1 MTEGNKIAIIG
12 LGPLGLVALKNCLE
26 EGFEAT
32 GFDRI
37 PYPGGLWT
45 YTPEDRVS
53 ALPTTVVNIS
63 KERGCFTDFPFPA
76 GEEMQNSFH
85 TRDVDSLA
93 VEVPS
98 LCSAGDVQRYLASY
112 VEHFNL
118 RPSLR
123 LSTSITR
130 VYRDESANK
139 WVIEIDGGP
148 DEMFDRVIMATGQNH
163 TPKYPDIKKI
173 ELFRGET
180 LHSKSFK
187 SPEGF
192 KGKDVLIIGLGNT
205 GADTAASLVGHA
217 NNIYLSHRHGCLVL
231 PRVKDGKPV
240 DHTIN
245 VRYVTWQRV
254 FERFFPSLV
263 EKLFNDFGKRLQ
275 DEAFNIRPEWKLSP
289 APSLKKYLPL
299 FSDNLTDSLESG
311 AVQSVDGVSRIVG
324 PKNVELTD
332 GKVIK
337 VDTIIYCTGYMSD
350 YSLLDPKYDPTR
362 ETTPDWAAARGS
374 RGKPLPRLYQGVF
387 SLSHPHSLA
396 FQGAVAL
403 TMSQFQINDL
413 SSMAVTQVWK
423 GRSALPPQEEMEQ
436 AVDKHHAWMVELARE
451 GSVLPQTVNPYQWVD
466 WADQTAGTG
475 VNKYLGWGW
484 KGWKF
489 WFQEP
494 RLCSILMGGVY
505 SPHIYRIFDG
515 KRKKWDGARTE
526 IERLYKVAN
535 EKPKLS

>member
-1 MTEGNKIAIIG
+1 MTEGNKVAIVG
-12 LGPLGLVALKNCLE
+12 LGALGLVALKNCLE

-76 GEEMQNSFH
+76 VVQKS
-85 TRDVDSLA
+85 DI
-93 VEVPS
+93 VE
-98 LCSAGDVQRYLASY
+98 
-112 VEHFNL
+112 
-118 RPSLR
+118 
-123 LSTSITR
+123 
-130 VYRDESANK
+130 
-139 WVIEIDGGP
+139 
-148 DEMFDRVIMATGQNH
+148 
-163 TPKYPDIKKI
+163 
-173 ELFRGET
+173 
-180 LHSKSFK
+180 
-187 SPEGF
+187 
-192 KGKDVLIIGLGNT
+192 
-205 GADTAASLVGHA
+205 
-217 NNIYLSHRHGCLVL
+217 L
-231 PRVKDGKPV
+231 PRVKEGKPV

-263 EKLFNDFGKRLQ
+263 EKLFNNFGKRLQ

-299 FSDNLTDSLESG
+299 ITDNLIDSLESG
-311 AVQSVDGVSRIVG
+311 AVLSVEGISGVVG
-324 PKNVELTD
+324 PNKVELTD

-350 YSLLDPKYDPTR
+350 FSLLDPKYDPTR

-403 TMSQFQINDL
+403 TMGQFQINDL

-436 AVDKHHAWMVELARE
+436 AVDKHHAWIIELAQE
-451 GSVLPQTVNPYQWVD
+451 GSVLPQTVNPYQWAD

-475 VNKYLGWGW
+475 VNEYLGWGW

-494 RLCSILMGGVY
+494 RFCSVLMGGVY
-505 SPHIYRIFDG
+505 SPHIYRVFDG
-515 KRKKWDGARTE
+515 KRKRWGGARTE

-535 EKPKLS
+535 EKPKVN

>member
-1 MTEGNKIAIIG
+1 MTEGNKVAIVG
-12 LGPLGLVALKNCLE
+12 LGALGIVALKNCLE

-53 ALPTTVVNIS
+53 ALPTTV
-63 KERGCFTDFPFPA
+63 GCFTDFPFPA
-76 GEEMQNSFH
+76 
-85 TRDVDSLA
+85 
-93 VEVPS
+93 EVPS
-98 LCSAGDVQRYLASY
+98 LCSAGDMQRYLASY

-118 RPSLR
+118 RPSMR
-123 LSTSITR
+123 LSTSITC
-130 VYRDESANK
+130 VYHDESANK
-139 WVIEIDGGP
+139 WVIEIDGAP
-148 DEMFDRVIMATGQNH
+148 HEMFDRVIMATGQNH
-163 TPKYPDIKKI
+163 TPKYPDIKGI
-173 ELFRGET
+173 ELFHGEQ
-180 LHSKSFK
+180 LHAKSFK

-192 KGKDVLIIGLGNT
+192 K
-205 GADTAASLVGHA
+205 
-217 NNIYLSHRHGCLVL
+217 VL
-231 PRVKDGKPV
+231 PRVKEGEPV

-263 EKLFNDFGKRLQ
+263 EKLFNNFGKRLQ

-299 FSDNLTDSLESG
+299 ITDNLIDSLESG
-311 AVQSVDGVSRIVG
+311 AVLSVEGVSGVVG
-324 PKNVELTD
+324 PNKVELTD

-350 YSLLDPKYDPTR
+350 FSLLDPKYDPTR

-403 TMSQFQINDL
+403 TMGQFQINDL

-436 AVDKHHAWMVELARE
+436 AVDKHHAWIVEPAQE
-451 GSVLPQTVNPYQWVD
+451 GSVLPQTVNPYQWAD
-466 WADQTAGTG
+466 WANQTAGTG
-475 VNKYLGWGW
+475 VNEYLGWGW

-494 RLCSILMGGVY
+494 RFCSVLMGGVY
-505 SPHIYRIFDG
+505 SPHIYRVFDG
-515 KRKKWDGARTE
+515 KRKRWGGARTE

-535 EKPKLS
+535 EKPKVN

>member
-1 MTEGNKIAIIG
+1 MTEGNKVAIVG
-12 LGPLGLVALKNCLE
+12 LGALGIVALKNCLE

-53 ALPTTVVNIS
+53 ALPI
-63 KERGCFTDFPFPA
+63 
-76 GEEMQNSFH
+76 
-85 TRDVDSLA
+85 
-93 VEVPS
+93 
-98 LCSAGDVQRYLASY
+98 
-112 VEHFNL
+112 
-118 RPSLR
+118 
-123 LSTSITR
+123 
-130 VYRDESANK
+130 
-139 WVIEIDGGP
+139 
-148 DEMFDRVIMATGQNH
+148 
-163 TPKYPDIKKI
+163 
-173 ELFRGET
+173 
-180 LHSKSFK
+180 
-187 SPEGF
+187 
-192 KGKDVLIIGLGNT
+192 
-205 GADTAASLVGHA
+205 
-217 NNIYLSHRHGCLVL
+217 L
-231 PRVKDGKPV
+231 PRVKEGEPV

-263 EKLFNDFGKRLQ
+263 EKLFNNFGKRLQ

-299 FSDNLTDSLESG
+299 ITDNLIDSLESG
-311 AVQSVDGVSRIVG
+311 AVLSVEGVSGVVG
-324 PKNVELTD
+324 PNKVELTD

-350 YSLLDPKYDPTR
+350 FSLLDPKYDPTR

-403 TMSQFQINDL
+403 TMGQFQINDL

-436 AVDKHHAWMVELARE
+436 AVDKHHAWIVEPAQE
-451 GSVLPQTVNPYQWVD
+451 GSVLPQTVNPYQWAD
-466 WADQTAGTG
+466 WANQTAGTG
-475 VNKYLGWGW
+475 VNEYLGWGW

-494 RLCSILMGGVY
+494 RFCSVLMGGVY
-505 SPHIYRIFDG
+505 SPHIYRVFDG
-515 KRKKWDGARTE
+515 KRKRWGGARTE

-535 EKPKLS
+535 EKPKVN